1 MAEAISTLEKIGDEE
16 VMSAKQV
23 AQYLSISR
31 GTLYNILKR
40 DEDFPH
46 PFSITPGQKRWKRAE
61 VDKWLFKKM
70 K

>member
-1 MAEAISTLEKIGDEE
+1 MAEAISTLERIGEEE

-31 GTLYNILKR
+31 GTLYNLLKR
-40 DEDFPH
+40 DDEFPH
-46 PFSITPGQKRWKRAE
+46 PFSITPGQKRWKRTE
-61 VDKWLFKKM
+61 VDKWLVKKM

>member
-1 MAEAISTLEKIGDEE
+1 MAESISALERIGDEE

-40 DEDFPH
+40 DEEFPH
-46 PFSITPGQKRWKRAE
+46 PFSITPGQKRWKRVE
-61 VDKWLFKKM
+61 VDRWLSEKM